1 MRESYDVG
9 DEDEGDEGEN
19 TEKLR
24 REREEELCDTFKMF
38 DTDNS
43 GFISAAEL
51 GRVLIGFSGLSQDQV
66 GIVLKQADVDRDGEV
81 KLIL

>member
-1 MRESYDVG
+1 MLMREP
-9 DEDEGDEGEN
+9 DEEDNDPDHEEEN
-19 TEKLR
+19 TEKFR

-66 GIVLKQADVDRDGEV
+66 GIVLNQADVDRDGEV
-81 KLIL
+81 K